1 MYDLLQL
8 IISKL
13 KCEIQYEINEVIA
26 TDKTLVLIGMNW
38 RMIDDLITNAWGI
51 VSRRPAAYYDRL
63 NLTDNPPVQA
73 PTNHAAIHHQVNSH
87 CIAYAHRANLCSFCT
102 RAA

>member
-26 TDKTLVLIGMNW
+26 TDKKLDLIGMDW

-63 NLTDNPPVQA
+63 GLTGNPPIQA
-73 PTNHAAIHHQVNSH
+73 TATTTTAPFTSHSAITATTAMTEDNTLQ
-87 CIAYAHRANLCSFCT
+87 C
-102 RAA
+102 